1 MLKMTSLAIGLLT
14 VMAIAPNAQA
24 LTNAN
29 NQATQHSN
37 KNLQAQITVILGGQ
51 PEYRGNNEYHGNNN
65 YEYRRQRAAELRRL
79 ELVRQRAA
87 EKRRY
92 EYRSHRNRSNHGR
105 YEQQVNNGHGGY
117 YNNDNHGRYNNSN
130 EYTDY
135 R

>member
-24 LTNAN
+24 LNVNVN

-51 PEYRGNNEYHGNNN
+51 PEYHNNEYHGNNN
-65 YEYRRQRAAELRRL
+65 YEYRRRRAAELRRL
-79 ELVRQRAA
+79 ELERQRAE

-92 EYRSHRNRSNHGR
+92 EYRNRSHHGG
-105 YEQQVNNGHGGY
+105 YQQQVNNGHGGY
-117 YNNDNHGRYNNSN
+117 NNDHHGRYNNSK